1 MAHVNAKDIAYSP
14 QILDQWIVDRRAS
27 HLMTSCWSN
36 FSNYSPD
43 STTVTLANHSIT
55 KAARW
60 GDVVL
65 LPPSEDNTLKDV
77 LHIPSLGVS

>member
-14 QILDQWIVDRRAS
+14 PILDQWIVDSRAS
-27 HLMTSCWSN
+27 HQMTSRWSY
-36 FSNYSPD
+36 FSNYYPD
-43 STTVTLANHSIT
+43 STTVTLANHSIM
-55 KAARW
+55 KAAGR